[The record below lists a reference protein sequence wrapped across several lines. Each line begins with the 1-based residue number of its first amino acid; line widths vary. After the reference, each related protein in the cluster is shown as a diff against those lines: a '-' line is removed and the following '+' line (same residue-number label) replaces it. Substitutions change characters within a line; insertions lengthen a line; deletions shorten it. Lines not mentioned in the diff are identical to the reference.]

1 MSSRPQID
9 SATMTAHTQF
19 VAPNGRDT
27 YATTRLELEE
37 HAIVV
42 TICGPG
48 DGFCERR
55 QIVDPAVMAFIRW
68 HLDTVADLSQRT
80 GA

>member
-19 VAPNGRDT
+19 VAPNCRDT

-48 DGFCERR
+48 NGICERR
-55 QIVDPAVMAFIRW
+55 QIVDPAVMNFIRW

-80 GA
+80 NA